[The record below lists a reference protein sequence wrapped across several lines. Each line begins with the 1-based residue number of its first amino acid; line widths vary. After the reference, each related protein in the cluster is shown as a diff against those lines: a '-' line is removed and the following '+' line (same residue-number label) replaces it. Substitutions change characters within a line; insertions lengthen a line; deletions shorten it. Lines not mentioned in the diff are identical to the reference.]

1 MVTKQQSPIFVT
13 LQSIQQKLVAPKGQY
28 NIFGKYSYRSAED
41 ILEALKPILQEH
53 DAVLILQDGIVQIG
67 DRYYVEATATLYA
80 VGETIGT
87 TAYAREDDSK
97 KGMDGSQVTGAA
109 SSYARKYALNGLFM
123 IDDNK
128 DPDTDEYHNQN
139 SQAGRTSQKSAQKT
153 NSKQEQPANVPAK
166 NNGSKTITGAQAK
179 AIRTELKNMAEA
191 TGSPAATIG
200 KWFIDKMGVDKP
212 ESIPADRLKEAHK
225 IIADAK
231 KARGIE

>member
-1 MVTKQQSPIFVT
+1 MVTKQQSSIFVT
-13 LQSIQQKLVAPKGQY
+13 LQSIQRSLVAPKGQY
-28 NIFGKYSYRSAED
+28 NSFGKYSYRSAED

-97 KGMDGSQVTGAA
+97 KGMDGSQVTGSA

-139 SQAGRTSQKSAQKT
+139 NQGS
-153 NSKQEQPANVPAK
+153 SKQQKPAGQKEQSTKTPSK
-166 NNGSKTITGAQAK
+166 SNGAKTITGAQAK
-179 AIRTELKNMAEA
+179 SLRTEIKNIAEA
-191 TGSPAATIG
+191 TGSPVVAIG
-200 KWFIDKMGVDKP
+200 TWFVGKMGVEKI
-212 ESIPADRLKEAHK
+212 EQIPAGRLKEAEQ

-231 KARGIE
+231 KAKGIE

>member
-1 MVTKQQSPIFVT
+1 MVTKQQSSIFVT
-13 LQSIQQKLVAPKGQY
+13 LQSIQQSLVAPKGQY
-28 NIFGKYSYRSAED
+28 NSFGKYSYRSAED
-41 ILEALKPILQEH
+41 ILEALKPILQKH

-139 SQAGRTSQKSAQKT
+139 SQAGRTSQKPAQKT
-153 NSKQEQPANVPAK
+153 NSKQEQSANAPAK
-166 NNGSKTITGAQAK
+166 SNGAKTITGAQAK

-212 ESIPADRLKEAHK
+212 ESILADRLKEAQK

>member
-13 LQSIQQKLVAPKGQY
+13 LQSIQKSLVAPKGQY
-28 NIFGKYSYRSAED
+28 NSFGKYSYRSAED

-139 SQAGRTSQKSAQKT
+139 NQGS
-153 NSKQEQPANVPAK
+153 SKQQKPAGQKEQSTKTPSK
-166 NNGSKTITGAQAK
+166 SNGAKTITGAQAK
-179 AIRTELKNMAEA
+179 SLRTEIKNIAEA
-191 TGSPAATIG
+191 TGSPVVAIG
-200 KWFIDKMGVDKP
+200 TWFVGKMGVEKI
-212 ESIPADRLKEAHK
+212 EQIPAGRLKEAEQ
-225 IIADAK
+225 IIVDAK
-231 KARGIE
+231 KAKGIE

>member
-1 MVTKQQSPIFVT
+1 
-13 LQSIQQKLVAPKGQY
+13 
-28 NIFGKYSYRSAED
+28 
-41 ILEALKPILQEH
+41 
-53 DAVLILQDGIVQIG
+53 
-67 DRYYVEATATLYA
+67 A

-139 SQAGRTSQKSAQKT
+139 SQAGRTSQKPAQKT
-153 NSKQEQPANVPAK
+153 NSQQKQPANAPAK
-166 NNGSKTITGAQAK
+166 SNGAKTITGAQAK

-191 TGSPAATIG
+191 TGSPAAAIG
-200 KWFIDKMGVDKP
+200 NWFIGKMGVDKP
-212 ESIPADRLKEAHK
+212 ENIPASRLKEAQK

>member
-1 MVTKQQSPIFVT
+1 MVTKQQSSIFVT
-13 LQSIQQKLVAPKGQY
+13 LQSIQQSLVAPKGQY
-28 NIFGKYSYRSAED
+28 NSFGKYSYRSAED

-128 DPDTDEYHNQN
+128 DPETDEYHNQN
-139 SQAGRTSQKSAQKT
+139 SQAGRTSQKPAQKT
-153 NSKQEQPANVPAK
+153 NSKQEQSANASAK
-166 NNGSKTITGAQAK
+166 SNITGEQAK

-212 ESIPADRLKEAHK
+212 ESIPADRLKEAQK

>member
-1 MVTKQQSPIFVT
+1 MVTKQQSSIFVT
-13 LQSIQQKLVAPKGQY
+13 LQSIQQSLVAPKGQY
-28 NIFGKYSYRSAED
+28 NSFGKYSYRSAED

-139 SQAGRTSQKSAQKT
+139 SQAGRTSQKPAQKT
-153 NSKQEQPANVPAK
+153 NSKQEQSANAPDK
-166 NNGSKTITGAQAK
+166 SNGAKTITGEQAK

-191 TGSPAATIG
+191 TGSPAAIIG
-200 KWFIDKMGVDKP
+200 KWFINKMSVDKP
-212 ESIPADRLKEAHK
+212 ESIPADQLKEAQK

>member
-1 MVTKQQSPIFVT
+1 MVTKQQSPIFIT

-28 NIFGKYSYRSAED
+28 NSFGKYSYRSAED

-139 SQAGRTSQKSAQKT
+139 NQGSSKQQKT
-153 NSKQEQPANVPAK
+153 TGQKEQSTKTPSKS
-166 NNGSKTITGAQAK
+166 NGAKTITGAQAK
-179 AIRTELKNMAEA
+179 SLRTEIKNIAEA
-191 TGSPAATIG
+191 TGSPVVAIG
-200 KWFIDKMGVDKP
+200 TWFVGKMGVEKI
-212 ESIPADRLKEAHK
+212 EQIPADRLKEAEQ

-231 KARGIE
+231 KAKGIE

>member
-1 MVTKQQSPIFVT
+1 M
-13 LQSIQQKLVAPKGQY
+13 
-28 NIFGKYSYRSAED
+28 
-41 ILEALKPILQEH
+41 ILE
-53 DAVLILQDGIVQIG
+53 DGIVQIG

-139 SQAGRTSQKSAQKT
+139 NQGS
-153 NSKQEQPANVPAK
+153 SKQKPAGQKEPPAEK
-166 NNGSKTITGAQAK
+166 SVKSNASKTITGAQAK

-191 TGSPAATIG
+191 TGSPAAAIG
-200 KWFIDKMGVDKP
+200 NWFIGKMGVDKP
-212 ESIPADRLKEAHK
+212 ENIPASRLKEAQK

>member
-1 MVTKQQSPIFVT
+1 MVTKQQSSIFIT
-13 LQSIQQKLVAPKGQY
+13 LQSIQQSLVAPKGQY
-28 NIFGKYSYRSAED
+28 NSFGKYSYRSAED

-97 KGMDGSQVTGAA
+97 KGMDGSQVTGSA

-139 SQAGRTSQKSAQKT
+139 NQGS
-153 NSKQEQPANVPAK
+153 SKQQKPAGQKEQSTKTPSK
-166 NNGSKTITGAQAK
+166 SNGAKTITGAQAK

-212 ESIPADRLKEAHK
+212 ESIPADRLKEAQK

>member
-1 MVTKQQSPIFVT
+1 MVTKQQSPIFIT

-28 NIFGKYSYRSAED
+28 NSFGKYSYRSAED

-139 SQAGRTSQKSAQKT
+139 NQGS
-153 NSKQEQPANVPAK
+153 SKQQKPAGQKEQSTKTPSKSNGAK
-166 NNGSKTITGAQAK
+166 IITGAQAK
-179 AIRTELKNMAEA
+179 SLRTEIKNIAEA
-191 TGSPAATIG
+191 TGSPVVAIG
-200 KWFIDKMGVDKP
+200 TWFVGKMGVEKI
-212 ESIPADRLKEAHK
+212 EQIPAGRLKEAEQ

-231 KARGIE
+231 KAKGIE

>member
-28 NIFGKYSYRSAED
+28 NSFGKYSYRSAED

-139 SQAGRTSQKSAQKT
+139 STSQKAAQKP
-153 NSKQEQPANVPAK
+153 NSKQEQPTNAPAK
-166 NNGSKTITGAQAK
+166 SNGSKTITGAQAK

-212 ESIPADRLKEAHK
+212 ESIPANRLKEAQK